1 MRNMN
6 VSCQQRR
13 IAGERKK
20 RAAEELDNVFAE
32 NHQLE
37 EGATYRYY
45 VVVSVPRYD
54 GHAPYMATS
63 RFSEPFNISYK
74 GAIDAI
80 GENGEKYWTCFF
92 VNSTSGQITF
102 RRKCAIN

>member
-13 IAGERKK
+13 IARERKK
-20 RAAEELDNVFAE
+20 RAVEESDNIFAE

-54 GHAPYMATS
+54 GHDPYIVTS
-63 RFSEPFNISYK
+63 RFSESFNISYK

-80 GENGEKYWTCFF
+80 GENGKTDWICFC
-92 VNSTSGQITF
+92 Q
-102 RRKCAIN
+102 